1 MQNADEKIEM
11 LFNGYTV
18 HRKGEVTAYI
28 KEHPEIIPYIE
39 KITPIISSHFP
50 DRKKCMTFCEDY
62 EFEEPNDITIYI
74 PSSETRFESD
84 WKKFK
89 EMEIEILKMKEFPR
103 RMNTLISIDLWL

>member
-1 MQNADEKIEM
+1 
-11 LFNGYTV
+11 
-18 HRKGEVTAYI
+18 
-28 KEHPEIIPYIE
+28 
-39 KITPIISSHFP
+39 
-50 DRKKCMTFCEDY
+50 MTFCEDY
-62 EFEEPNDITIYI
+62 EFEELNDITIYI